1 MGARIAHPALSRKT
15 HPRNASLGTVH
26 KILKKVHMYAGLLSF
41 TALIVYGVAGLYS
54 TSQPPWSER
63 PYPETTI
70 REVPFDFPGDLND
83 KEMADAIYCA
93 LDMPLTGPLYEWAI
107 RRDDDQNLFLN
118 FYTINGFRK
127 VTALES
133 EGLLRVEAA
142 HTHLAEFVNG
152 AHSTTLQWASP
163 RPLVQA
169 WAWYNEL
176 AIWSLILM
184 AASGV
189 VLWLLTRPRYG
200 PGLAAFA
207 IGNGIFLALY
217 FLTR

>member
-1 MGARIAHPALSRKT
+1 M
-15 HPRNASLGTVH
+15 H
-26 KILKKVHMYAGLLSF
+26 KILKKIHMYAGLLSF

-54 TSQPPWSER
+54 TSQPSWAER

-70 REVPFDFPGDLND
+70 REVRFEFPGDVSD
-83 KEMADAIYCA
+83 KELADAIYHR
-93 LDMPLTGPLYEWAI
+93 LDMPLTGPMYEWAI
-107 RRDDDQNLFLN
+107 KRDEDQNLFLN

-133 EGLLRVEAA
+133 EGLLRVEVAR
-142 HTHLAEFVNG
+142 THLAEFLNG
-152 AHSTTLQWASP
+152 AHGTTLQWASP

-169 WAWYNEL
+169 WAWYNEA

-184 AASGV
+184 ASSGV
-189 VLWLLTRPRYG
+189 ALWLMTRPRYG

-207 IGNGIFLALY
+207 IGNGA
-217 FLTR
+217 FLTLYWMWR